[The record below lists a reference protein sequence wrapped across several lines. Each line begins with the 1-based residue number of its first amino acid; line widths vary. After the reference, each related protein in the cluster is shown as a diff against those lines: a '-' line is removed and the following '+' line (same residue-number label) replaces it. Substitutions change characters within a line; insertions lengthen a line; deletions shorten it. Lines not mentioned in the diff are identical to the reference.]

1 MSELK
6 TPPASE
12 KCQPPPFAPDV
23 HAQPP
28 EDPARPHITPPK
40 TWAGGIPSVTAAM
53 SRVWREMGIG
63 RGIRALLR
71 LNQPG
76 GIDCMSCAWADPD
89 EGRGMAEF
97 CENGAK
103 ALAWEAD
110 TDRAGPDFF
119 ARHSV
124 AELSEQSDHWLG
136 QQGRLTHPMF
146 LPAGAAHYQPIAWD
160 DAFALIAAELNAL
173 ASPDEAIFYTSGR
186 TSNEAA
192 FLYQLFV
199 RQFGTNNL
207 PDCSNM
213 CHESSGA
220 ALSSTIGI
228 GKGTV
233 RLDDFEKAQV
243 ILILGQNPGTNHPRM
258 LLALQRAKRAG
269 AKIIAINPLPEAGL
283 MRFKNPQEIGGL
295 LGRGTDLADL
305 FLQVRINGDA
315 ALLKGLM
322 KVLVEYE
329 DTQPGSA
336 LDLAFIRANTD
347 GFEPLAAHLRE
358 LDWDELVEQSGISR
372 EQIVEAAELLRRSDR
387 IIACWAMGLTQHK
400 SAVATIQE
408 IVNLLLLRGSIGKPG
423 AGACP
428 VRGHSNVQG
437 DRTMGIWERPPAAF
451 LDKLQAVFGFEPPRK
466 FGYDTVEA
474 IHAMHDG
481 RAKVFFALGGN
492 FLSATPDTEYTAA
505 ALRRCSLTVHVSTK
519 LNRAHLVTGRQALI
533 LPCLGRSEIDLQAG
547 GPQFVSCENSMGVIQ
562 SSQGNLSP
570 ASPELL
576 SEPAIVARLAQAT
589 LGDCTALPSP
599 SGRGAGGEGRSRS
612 KVPWLGLIENYD
624 RIRERIE
631 QVVPGFEKY
640 NERVRKPGGF
650 YLPNGPRQGNFP
662 TKIGKAR
669 FTVHPLPENCL
680 ESGQLLMTTIRS
692 HDQFNT
698 TVYGLDDRY
707 RGIHNGRRVIF
718 MNADDIRERGLAAGQ
733 AVDLTSYFQDQ
744 TRIAR
749 RFFVVPYN
757 IPRRC
762 AATYFPETNVLVPIG
777 SVAETSNTP
786 TSKSVVIRVTPAES
800 PLPPGEG

>member
-1 MSELK
+1 MFDSK
-6 TPPASE
+6 SPTSSA
-12 KCQPPPFAPDV
+12 KPDKPLADSDG

-28 EDPARPHITPPK
+28 QESAPPRLTAPK
-40 TWAGGIPSVTAAM
+40 TSAGGIPSVNEAM
-53 SRVWREMGIG
+53 SSVWGEMGIS
-63 RGIRALLR
+63 RGLRALLR

-76 GIDCMSCAWADPD
+76 GIDCMSCAWPD
-89 EGRGMAEF
+89 RDEDRSMVAF

-103 ALAWEAD
+103 SLAWEAD

-119 ARHSV
+119 VRHSV

-136 QQGRLTHPMF
+136 QQGRITHPMH
-146 LPAGAAHYQPIAWD
+146 LPAGATHYRPIAWD
-160 DAFALIAAELNAL
+160 DAFALIATELNSL

-220 ALSSTIGI
+220 ALSPTIGI

-233 RLDDFEKAQV
+233 RLDDFEKAQA
-243 ILILGQNPGTNHPRM
+243 ILIIGQNPGTCHPRM
-258 LLALQRAKRAG
+258 LLALERAKRVG
-269 AKIIAINPLPEAGL
+269 AKIVAINPLPEAGL
-283 MRFKNPQEIGGL
+283 IRFKNPQEVGGL
-295 LGRGTDLADL
+295 LGSGTALADL

-315 ALLKGLM
+315 ALLKGVM
-322 KVLVEYE
+322 KVLIEVE
-329 DTQPGSA
+329 DRQPGSA
-336 LDLAFIRANTD
+336 LNWDFIHAHTD
-347 GFEPLAAHLRE
+347 GFEQLAAHLRG
-358 LDWDELVEQSGISR
+358 LDWNELVEQSGISC
-372 EQIVEAAELLRRSDR
+372 EQIDEVAEMLRRSDR
-387 IIACWAMGLTQHK
+387 IIACWAMGLTQHRN
-400 SAVATIQE
+400 SVPTIQD

-437 DRTMGIWERPPAAF
+437 DRTVGIWERPKPEF
-451 LDKLQAVFGFEPPRK
+451 LDKLKAVFGFEPPRK
-466 FGYDTVEA
+466 FGFDTVES

-481 RAKVFFALGGN
+481 RAKVFFGLGGN
-492 FLSATPDTEYTAA
+492 FLSATPDTEFTAA
-505 ALRRCSLTVHVSTK
+505 GLRRCTLTVHVSTK
-519 LNRAHLVTGRQALI
+519 LNRAHLVTGKQALI
-533 LPCLGRSEIDLQAG
+533 LPCLGRSEIDHQAA

-570 ASPELL
+570 AAAELL

-589 LGDCTALPSP
+589 LGKRSQVRWVAL
-599 SGRGAGGEGRSRS
+599 
-612 KVPWLGLIENYD
+612 VENYD
-624 RIRERIE
+624 LIRDLIE
-631 QVVPGFEKY
+631 QVVPGFERY

-650 YLPNGPRQGNFP
+650 YLPNEPRRGNFP
-662 TKIGKAR
+662 TKIGKAL
-669 FTVHPLPENCL
+669 FTVHPLPEHHL
-680 ESGQLLMTTIRS
+680 EPGQLLMTTIRS

-707 RGIHNGRRVIF
+707 RGVHNGRRVIF
-718 MNADDIRERGLAAGQ
+718 MNADDIRDQGLTAGQ
-733 AVDLTSYFQDQ
+733 AVDLTSYFKDQ

-762 AATYFPETNVLVPIG
+762 AATYFPEGNVLVPIG

-786 TSKSVVIRVTPAES
+786 TSKSIVIRVS
-800 PLPPGEG
+800 PSE